1 MRVGHGYDLHRLEP
15 KPPAGNGRPFV
26 LGGVAIDCPTGPIA
40 HSDGDALLHAITD
53 AILGAL
59 GMNDIGGLFPDT
71 DPRNESAD
79 SSLFLREA
87 AKQMRGAGWEIGNI
101 DATVICEIPKIG
113 PHKLSIASNIARIL
127 GCPASTVN
135 VKGKTHEKVDAVGQ
149 GKAIEVHVVALLTRK
164 AS

>member
-1 MRVGHGYDLHRLEP
+1 M
-15 KPPAGNGRPFV
+15 
-26 LGGVAIDCPTGPIA
+26 GGVSIDCPTGPIA

-87 AKQMRGAGWEIGNI
+87 AERMRGAGWEIGNI

-113 PHKLSIASNIARIL
+113 PHKVAIASNIARIL